1 MRGTGFAVVGT
12 GLLVAAIV
20 SGAVLGAVVSV
31 AIGAACG
38 ALAWRFGPRPV
49 RVEGGPGPRVA
60 RATSR

>member
-20 SGAVLGAVVSV
+20 TGAVLGAVVSV

-38 ALAWRFGPRPV
+38 ALVWRFGPRPV
-49 RVEGGPGPRVA
+49 RVDGGTGPGVA
-60 RATSR
+60 PATSP